1 MLARQ
6 NISLFRKMNTS
17 GPAGLYTG
25 HGNHKSY
32 KQGANLKDEAKT
44 SSRAYT
50 QGTLKRTLFLVYL
63 AVLPGTLNSCWAQKF
78 DNGLNSKS
86 LRGVSRG

>member
-1 MLARQ
+1 MLVSHLRFCLERKHQ
-6 NISLFRKMNTS
+6 PSLR
-17 GPAGLYTG
+17 PAGISSI
-25 HGNHKSY
+25 HGNRKSY

-63 AVLPGTLNSCWAQKF
+63 EVLP
-78 DNGLNSKS
+78 
-86 LRGVSRG
+86 